1 MEDLDNKT
9 SQSLE
14 EEDDRAVELEG
25 LEDENEKTGEP
36 GGSEDDIPLEP
47 EDNRVRSQLG
57 RRVSELDMKLSRIE
71 EMLSQVMYKSEPK
84 NEESVND
91 ILDEF
96 DDDMPLTKRD
106 VVQLLRAERQREERA
121 NEKYNNDYL
130 NTINSFASDPDID
143 PEIYREVIAEMS
155 KPGSR
160 FNVRH
165 SDNGAIDAQ
174 MNFLKAQTYVLK
186 NKFSGGKRNPLKG
199 NRGRTGLDI
208 SSGTNDSNVR
218 TPKITRKLPADAKDF
233 AKHFGYTDEDLAR
246 VLGEE

>member
-25 LEDENEKTGEP
+25 LEDEKSIEEP
-36 GGSEDDIPLEP
+36 KGSEEEIPSEP

-71 EMLSQVMYKSEPK
+71 EMLSQVMYRNESKEEEP
-84 NEESVND
+84 VND
-91 ILDEF
+91 TFNEL
-96 DDDMPLTKRD
+96 DDDMPLTKKD
-106 VVQLLRAERQREERA
+106 VIQLLQAERQREERA
-121 NEKYNNDYL
+121 NEKYSRDYL
-130 NTINSFASDPDID
+130 NTVNSFASDPDID
-143 PEIYREVIAEMS
+143 PEIYSAVVAEMS
-155 KPGSR
+155 KPGSK
-160 FNVRH
+160 FNVRY
-165 SDNGAIDAQ
+165 SDNGVVDAQ

-186 NKFSGGKRNPLKG
+186 TKFSGGKRNPLKG
-199 NRGRTGLDI
+199 NSGRTGLDI
-208 SSGTNDSNVR
+208 SSGTNTSSVK

-233 AKHFGYTDEDLAR
+233 AKYFGYTDEDLAR